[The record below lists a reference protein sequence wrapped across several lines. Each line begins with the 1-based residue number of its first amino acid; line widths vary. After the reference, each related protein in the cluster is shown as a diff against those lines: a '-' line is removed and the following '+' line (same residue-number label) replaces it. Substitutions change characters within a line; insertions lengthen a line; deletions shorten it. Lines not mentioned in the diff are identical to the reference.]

1 MLNYKERYA
10 KYLDLFNN
18 QLNLNESPFKF
29 NIATSCNQTWDARIV
44 SEPEIFLTRII
55 ITNDDARRFSDIIPE
70 CKNVRLKKPII
81 VDIYI

>member
-1 MLNYKERYA
+1 
-10 KYLDLFNN
+10 
-18 QLNLNESPFKF
+18 
-29 NIATSCNQTWDARIV
+29 V

-55 ITNDDARRFSDIIPE
+55 ITNDAARRFSDIIPE